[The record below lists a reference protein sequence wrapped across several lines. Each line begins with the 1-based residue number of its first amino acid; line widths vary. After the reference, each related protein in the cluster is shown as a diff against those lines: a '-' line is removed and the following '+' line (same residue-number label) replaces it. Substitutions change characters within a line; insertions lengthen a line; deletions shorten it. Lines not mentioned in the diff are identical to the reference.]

1 MTADDDRRTALS
13 HVLAEVSEALVTPDT
28 VRMLAE
34 YLPTYIKLSSPPGS
48 GADLRRC
55 DRRCDRE
62 LSDRDDH
69 P

>member
-1 MTADDDRRTALS
+1 MTADDDRRTAAR
-13 HVLAEVSEALVTPDT
+13 HALAEVTELVSPPDT
-28 VRMLAE
+28 AQFLATH
-34 YLPTYIKLSSPPGS
+34 LPVYIKCDPPPGS

-55 DRRCDRE
+55 DRQRDRE